1 MRKEKLSIE
10 EQIIYMRDESGIEFN
25 IVDEDKAKEFL
36 KYNNYYFKIKSYA
49 KNYDKYIKGKNTGK
63 YINLEFA
70 YLLEMSKIDMYFRR
84 FILRMTL
91 DIEHLLKTQLLR
103 DFSENKEEDGYNII
117 KKLFS
122 QYPFIEQNII
132 LKEKNSACSDLV
144 IKYKEDFAIW
154 NIVEVLSFGDFT
166 KLYQLY
172 YEKYETLGS
181 VEQHLWSVRFL
192 RNAAAHNSCLLN
204 SLKTPYSR
212 KIIPNKEVNI
222 FISKI
227 DGISPDVRKR
237 RMVNPVIHDF
247 IVTLYVFNKIST
259 SKALKMSTNTELK
272 DLLDNRFINKS
283 EFFET
288 NQLIVSYY
296 KFVKNIVDYYNESS
310 I

>member
-117 KKLFS
+117 KNYFLNIHVLNRILF
-122 QYPFIEQNII
+122 
-132 LKEKNSACSDLV
+132 LKKRTQH
-144 IKYKEDFAIW
+144 
-154 NIVEVLSFGDFT
+154 VL
-166 KLYQLY
+166 
-172 YEKYETLGS
+172 
-181 VEQHLWSVRFL
+181 
-192 RNAAAHNSCLLN
+192 
-204 SLKTPYSR
+204 
-212 KIIPNKEVNI
+212 I
-222 FISKI
+222 
-227 DGISPDVRKR
+227 
-237 RMVNPVIHDF
+237 
-247 IVTLYVFNKIST
+247 
-259 SKALKMSTNTELK
+259 
-272 DLLDNRFINKS
+272 
-283 EFFET
+283 
-288 NQLIVSYY
+288 
-296 KFVKNIVDYYNESS
+296 
-310 I
+310 